1 MNSDSQ
7 TIRIQWTPPP
17 ALLRARVW
25 RSPSSRR
32 YGEWSRDVRGRLE
45 LPGDVR
51 NPYGGFQVVMGDP
64 QNGWFLLGE
73 IPSTNGWWLG
83 VTPILGNPHIFSWAM
98 LFFCKREVFC
108 FFSTGTRT
116 CFSWSFVFL
125 RDKLSTPH
133 VKTKQQRR
141 RGEIK
146 NYKEIDGW

>member
-64 QNGWFLLGE
+64 QNGWFIRGNP
-73 IPSTNGWWLG
+73 IYKWMMTRG
-83 VTPILGNPHIFSWAM
+83 TPILGNPHIFSWAM
-98 LFFCKREVFC
+98 LFFVNGRFL
-108 FFSTGTRT
+108 FFSTRTRT